1 LVKSHIIPDFL
12 LKQVEEQ
19 IPTGKHS
26 QSQPHL
32 SLIDWET
39 TGRIYCKQKGN
50 VLMQE
55 GFKEYLLCEDCEK
68 ILKVGEDYA
77 KECLYGRGPIR
88 KHTQPYRSHRRY
100 RYVTQRKQVIREGL
114 DMRWV
119 DYEKFKQFQIG
130 TIWRA
135 CVANGNA
142 FKNVQATAATTEQMR
157 LGLLSGKLD
166 ECLVPCAMEFLD
178 GLTSENFGVVSFPFE
193 HNKIVRFIMGGYQW
207 HFFMDGNAPTEIILR
222 KNGYMI
228 IKVLDIAR
236 LYTPDDMLQTSA
248 Y

>member
-1 LVKSHIIPDFL
+1 
-12 LKQVEEQ
+12 
-19 IPTGKHS
+19 
-26 QSQPHL
+26 
-32 SLIDWET
+32 
-39 TGRIYCKQKGN
+39 
-50 VLMQE
+50 
-55 GFKEYLLCEDCEK
+55 
-68 ILKVGEDYA
+68 
-77 KECLYGRGPIR
+77 
-88 KHTQPYRSHRRY
+88 
-100 RYVTQRKQVIREGL
+100 
-114 DMRWV
+114 MRWV
-119 DYEKFKQFQIG
+119 DYEKLKQFQIG